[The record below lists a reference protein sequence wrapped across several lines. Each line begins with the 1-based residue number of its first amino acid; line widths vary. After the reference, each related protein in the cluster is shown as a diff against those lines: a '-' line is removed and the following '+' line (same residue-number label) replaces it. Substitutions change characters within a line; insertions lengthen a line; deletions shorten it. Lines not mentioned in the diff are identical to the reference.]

1 MLINIQMM
9 RGHFLLCR
17 ERYRSGLT
25 DFLTV
30 LDAEQQLYN
39 SEDLLAK
46 SQIALITNLITL
58 YKALAVPGRGRS
70 RCSGPT
76 QRT

>member
-9 RGHFLLCR
+9 RGHFLLSR
-17 ERYRSGLT
+17 ERYRSGLA

-30 LDAEQQLYN
+30 VDAERQLYN

-46 SQIALITNLITL
+46 SQIALITNLIAF
-58 YKALAVPGRGRS
+58 YKALGGS
-70 RCSGPT
+70 WE
-76 QRT
+76 